1 MHFRYRF
8 LLLLAVLLLPAF
20 HGIAQ
25 SSKKE
30 LEEKRRKI
38 IRDIDATA
46 RMLKKTVANKETTY
60 DRFVALQTQIENR
73 EDLIRTLHE
82 EITDADSGIERNQ
95 QVILSLEGDI
105 SRMREEY
112 GRTVRA
118 AYRRRSVS
126 NPLLFLFSAEN
137 LNQVFRRWLFLRK
150 YDRLRTQQ
158 AEAIQFTQKMLA
170 DKSKSLE
177 DSKSEKTILLS
188 NIQVQQE
195 SLTSELQDKDQL
207 LKTLQKDESRLKQ
220 DLDKKQ
226 SAHEALNQAIE
237 RIIQEEVRKQVE
249 ASRRPAPA
257 KPQAP
262 VSPPPAA
269 TPAPQPKAKTQ
280 PAAPEKKTA
289 PAPAVAEPERPAD
302 ANEDQL
308 SRGFRL
314 AKGKMPWPVEEGFIA
329 RKFGRQKHPTL
340 KNIDITNNGIDIR
353 TDEASNVRAIYEG
366 RVAGVQFIPGHDY
379 TVILQ
384 HGLYYTVYSNLSE
397 ARVQQ
402 GAAVKAGQPLGLVS
416 TNPITGSSEIHFELW
431 YQKERLNPALWIK
444 R

>member
-1 MHFRYRF
+1 MRISYRF
-8 LLLLAVLLLPAF
+8 LFLALALLLPAF

-38 IRDIDATA
+38 IRDIDATS

-73 EDLIRTLHE
+73 EDLIRTLQE

-95 QVILSLEGDI
+95 QVIQALEGDI

-158 AEAIQFTQKMLA
+158 AEAIQFTQQMLA

-177 DSKSEKTILLS
+177 DTKTEKTILLS

-195 SLTSELQDKDQL
+195 SLTTELQDKDKL

-226 SAHEALNQAIE
+226 TAHEALNQAIE

-269 TPAPQPKAKTQ
+269 APTPQPKAKTQ
-280 PAAPEKKTA
+280 AAAPEQKTE
-289 PAPAVAEPERPAD
+289 PAAVAEPERPAD

-340 KNIDITNNGIDIR
+340 KNIEITNNGIDIR

-402 GAAVKAGQPLGLVS
+402 GAVVKAGQPLGLVS

-431 YQKERLNPALWIK
+431 YQKERLNPSLWIK